1 MACHGNSLSLSN
13 NCFSASSAILSIL
26 LNCVSREGNMP
37 SLVSCHFPNIFQAW
51 MNFSPM
57 LRDVFCFGKSNG
69 HQIWDLTQLH
79 GVRVRFNIWTSFF
92 FCLLK
97 NMSLGCLWAGC
108 FVSKS
113 QSKRDDIIAMGL
125 RGAVRSRNREQRN
138 TEKES
143 RMPLHVEGIYL
154 KDHEN
159 KFTTFILI
167 EDTEII
173 WDWQCGIELKVT
185 GGSRVTTWD
194 CEVQGCIVAWRRDAW
209 KRFVSEAQRW
219 NETEPATCL
228 SRDSKHLHNTVCVH
242 DLGSWNSLRLG
253 LSPGLINI

>member
-1 MACHGNSLSLSN
+1 MACHGDSLNLSN

-37 SLVSCHFPNIFQAW
+37 SLVSCLFPNMFQAW
-51 MNFSPM
+51 INFSPM

-79 GVRVRFNIWTSFF
+79 GVRVHLNLF

-113 QSKRDDIIAMGL
+113 QSKMDDIIAMRL

-138 TEKES
+138 MEKES
-143 RMPLHVEGIYL
+143 SMPLHVEGIVYGQSQTYL

-159 KFTTFILI
+159 KFTKVHFN
-167 EDTEII
+167 
-173 WDWQCGIELKVT
+173 CGH
-185 GGSRVTTWD
+185 
-194 CEVQGCIVAWRRDAW
+194 RD
-209 KRFVSEAQRW
+209 
-219 NETEPATCL
+219 N
-228 SRDSKHLHNTVCVH
+228 
-242 DLGSWNSLRLG
+242 LR
-253 LSPGLINI
+253 